1 MAYVIT
7 DACTKCF
14 NCTAV
19 CPVSC
24 IHPAEDDPRQGEV
37 TQLYI
42 DPGECIDCGACVSEC
57 PEQAIYPEDELPAD
71 KTHCTAI
78 NSGYFNG

>member
-1 MAYVIT
+1 MAHVIT

-14 NCTAV
+14 KCTEV

-24 IHPAEDDPRQGEV
+24 IHPTKDDPRHESAS
-37 TQLYI
+37 QLCI

-57 PEQAIYPEDELPAD
+57 PEEAIYPQDDLPAD
-71 KTHCTAI
+71 KVGFVAI
-78 NSGYFNG
+78 NADYFRD